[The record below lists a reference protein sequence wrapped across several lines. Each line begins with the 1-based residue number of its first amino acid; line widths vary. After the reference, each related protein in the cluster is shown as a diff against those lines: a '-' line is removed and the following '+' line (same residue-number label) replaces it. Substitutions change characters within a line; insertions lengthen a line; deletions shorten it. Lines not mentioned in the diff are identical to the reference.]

1 MNENKQKY
9 STSTVLIVIVF
20 LALMIALPPI
30 VRVMYPKEETT
41 NDTAPKEEEKNTTF
55 TDGSMICSLNYA
67 NTGLSI
73 VSTANYQNSTITS
86 NTLAFSNPNGYTS
99 ADLIES
105 ADGKT
110 EFNNYNTI
118 LSQFSSLDSNYLNST
133 DTLTTVTINSD
144 LISTNSEL
152 STYYQSA
159 DDLKT
164 YLEGINFTC
173 TYN

>member
-1 MNENKQKY
+1 MNENSQKY

-20 LALMIALPPI
+20 LALIIALPPI
-30 VRVMYPKEETT
+30 VRVMYPKEETNENT
-41 NDTAPKEEEKNTTF
+41 TQKEEKSTTF
-55 TDGSMICSLNYA
+55 TDGSLVCSIKYA

-110 EFNNYNTI
+110 EFTSYSTFF
-118 LSQFSSLDSNYLNST
+118 SQFASLDSTYINTT
-133 DTLTTVTINSD
+133 DTLTTVS
-144 LISTNSEL
+144 LNSEL
-152 STYYQSA
+152 VSTNEALSNYFKPA
-159 DDLKT
+159 NELKSFF
-164 YLEGINFTC
+164 EGNSFTC
-173 TYN
+173 SFE